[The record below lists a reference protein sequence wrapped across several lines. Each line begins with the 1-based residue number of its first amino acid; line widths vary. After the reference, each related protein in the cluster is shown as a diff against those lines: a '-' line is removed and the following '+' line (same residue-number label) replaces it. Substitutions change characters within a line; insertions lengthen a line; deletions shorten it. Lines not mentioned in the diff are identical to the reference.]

1 MLSNCILSMST
12 TFPLLLLPPVSLSL
26 CFFYSCLPHISLFV
40 CSCPLTR
47 RLLHSLSEA
56 WVCAVCVHVWN
67 EGGKT
72 SIYRTGFT
80 MRRILCLGVKA
91 SECGLDCPFARSI
104 CRCFSCISLC
114 AQCPYFCVVSQHCCI
129 CQESINVEAMSLPL
143 PWVDWF
149 AVNEWAHEREGIVG
163 HASLDGGGSF
173 KAPVEQKEERGDP
186 ERA

>member
-12 TFPLLLLPPVSLSL
+12 TFPLLLLPPVSLSAFSILASLISPFLSAAVLWLGVFYIPCHRHVSVL
-26 CFFYSCLPHISLFV
+26 CV
-40 CSCPLTR
+40 CACVKWR
-47 RLLHSLSEA
+47 WKKIYLLHRFHNA
-56 WVCAVCVHVWN
+56 KDFMP
-67 EGGKT
+67 GRK
-72 SIYRTGFT
+72 SIR
-80 MRRILCLGVKA
+80 MW
-91 SECGLDCPFARSI
+91 LDCPFARSI
-104 CRCFSCISLC
+104 CRCFSCISLR

-173 KAPVEQKEERGDP
+173 KAPVEQKKERGDP